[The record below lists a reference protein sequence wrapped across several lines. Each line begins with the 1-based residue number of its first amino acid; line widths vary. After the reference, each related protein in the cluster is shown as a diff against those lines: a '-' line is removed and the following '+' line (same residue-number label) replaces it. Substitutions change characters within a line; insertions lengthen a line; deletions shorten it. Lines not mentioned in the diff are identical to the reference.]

1 MVLFVIRVVFDS
13 KMVQLF
19 KPVAIKIVI
28 RSTNLSHSSKAR
40 LNAEACAWP
49 THPSVKPLYTIWTH
63 THVHCWILT
72 KHIKDQ
78 HKPFWMDPATL
89 VLVKKVFCI
98 YLLFTEVTF
107 QQNSELQIP
116 KTSQIL
122 PHTLDKLY
130 FKYSTMSPAFFCPQ
144 IARLRIT
151 RAACV
156 F

>member
-1 MVLFVIRVVFDS
+1 MIYKSFSLIQSKIECGGLCMANSPVCKAFVYDLNSYSCSLLDFDQTYQGS
-13 KMVQLF
+13 AQTF
-19 KPVAIKIVI
+19 
-28 RSTNLSHSSKAR
+28 
-40 LNAEACAWP
+40 LNGP
-49 THPSVKPLYTIWTH
+49 GYVSLGK
-63 THVHCWILT
+63 
-72 KHIKDQ
+72 
-78 HKPFWMDPATL
+78 
-89 VLVKKVFCI
+89 KKVFL
-98 YLLFTEVTF
+98 YTFTEVTF

-130 FKYSTMSPAFFCPQ
+130 FKYFTMSPAFFCPQ